1 MSVSK
6 DIPWL
11 HDLKAE
17 AVKSFA
23 VMNKRNIVFFWVTAL
38 QRREMILA
46 KMNGTLI

>member
-23 VMNKRNIVFFWVTAL
+23 VMNKRNIVFFLGYSLTKKGDDLSQDEWDTD
-38 QRREMILA
+38 
-46 KMNGTLI
+46 